1 MKDIFTGLR
10 ILVSGF
16 FFQCFKDAAPLSPR
30 VHVPQETSAV
40 IRISVSLYPMLF
52 SLVAFKIILFIS
64 GYESF
69 DYDVPGVVFFLFLVL
84 GVH

>member
-1 MKDIFTGLR
+1 MKDIFTEFR

-16 FFQCFKDAAPLSPR
+16 FFQCFKIAAPLSPH
-30 VHVPQETSAV
+30 VHVSQEASAV
-40 IRISVSLYPMLF
+40 ILIFVSLYPMLF

-64 GYESF
+64 GFESF

>member
-1 MKDIFTGLR
+1 MKDIFTGFR

-16 FFQCFKDAAPLSPR
+16 LFQCFKDAVPLSPR
-30 VHVPQETSAV
+30 VHVPQETSAA
-40 IRISVSLYPMLF
+40 ILISVSLYPMLF
-52 SLVAFKIILFIS
+52 SLVALKIILFIS